1 MKIAVIGAGII
12 GVTTAFELGRDGH
25 EVTVF
30 ERCGAAAEEASFAN
44 AGVMAP
50 GYVTPWA
57 APGMPGKVLA
67 QLLRRHASVR
77 FALPL
82 GMAELG
88 WMWRWYRACR
98 LDVYRSNRARLQ
110 ALAFYSRQRLNA
122 ITNQL
127 GLAFD
132 RSEGYLV
139 LLRSERDRLLVEPG
153 LQLLR
158 DAGVQFALVDAAQVH
173 RLEPGLDPET
183 RLSGAIQLPLD
194 GVANCRQFAL
204 LLKNEAQRLG
214 VQFRFNTTVA
224 AVQPSG
230 GVTLTL
236 RGEASAQPFDAAV
249 MCAGVAS
256 AALLQPLGL
265 RIPLVA
271 VHGYSISAAIR
282 EPLHAPR
289 SAVMDEH
296 YKVAITRLGQRVRA
310 AGIAELGGT
319 LAGNRPG
326 AVQTLYKVL
335 HDWFP
340 GAAST
345 AQGVQLWKG
354 ARPMLPD
361 GPPLVGPSGIPGLWL
376 NLGHGSSGWALA
388 CGSSRALADMVLG
401 HAAEIDMAGF
411 SLERLG
417 R

>member
-30 ERCGAAAEEASFAN
+30 ERRGAAAEEASFAN
-44 AGVMAP
+44 AGVIAP
-50 GYVTPWA
+50 GYVAPWA
-57 APGMPGKVLA
+57 APGMPAKVLA
-67 QLLRRHASVR
+67 QLLRRHASMR

-82 GMAELG
+82 GMAELA
-88 WMWRWYRACR
+88 WLWRCYRACR
-98 LDVYRSNRARLQ
+98 ADVYRNNRARMQ
-110 ALAFYSRQRLNA
+110 ALAVYSRQRLHA
-122 ITNQL
+122 ITEQL
-127 GLAFD
+127 RLAFD
-132 RSEGYLV
+132 RSDGYLV
-139 LLRSERDRLLVEPG
+139 LLRSERERQLAEPG

-158 DAGVQFALVDAAQVH
+158 DAGVRFALVDAAQVH
-173 RLEPGLDPET
+173 RLEPGLNTET
-183 RLSGAIQLPLD
+183 RLNGAIQLPQD
-194 GVANCRQFAL
+194 EVANCRQFAL

-214 VQFRFNTTVA
+214 VQFRFSSTVS
-224 AVQPSG
+224 AVQASG
-230 GVTLTL
+230 AISLSL
-236 RGEASAQPFDAAV
+236 QGEAMAQPFDAAV

-256 AALLQPLGL
+256 ARLLQPLGL
-265 RIPLVA
+265 QIPLVA

-296 YKVAITRLGQRVRA
+296 YKVAITRLGQRVRV
-310 AGIAELGGT
+310 AGGAELGGN
-319 LAGNRPG
+319 LADRRPG

-340 GAAST
+340 GAASS
-345 AQGVQLWKG
+345 AQDAQVWKG

-401 HAAEIDMAGF
+401 LTPEIDMGGF
-411 SLERLG
+411 GLERL
-417 R
+417 RA